1 MSMSA
6 VMQMH
11 MGGYGPT
18 STTAPMDAV
27 DTGASLP
34 TTLDPRTQLNGTG
47 TGTGTG
53 TGNGIGLLDAWTN
66 VPTSDSL
73 EGTSSLSSTKATSN
87 VASVSSGPITSN
99 SLASPPNSGISLRE
113 RPTRSRA
120 ASGSGYVSASG
131 SRSRAASGSGYQSLL
146 DSRSRAVSSGSSV
159 FMYERDDE
167 DELED
172 HEEGEEGGDH
182 ESEGLGRSKSSQMGA
197 ASAGVDPVLRAKM
210 DPIFYDFMAEVCSD
224 CESTTS
230 LLLMSRWVR
239 NQVG

>member
-1 MSMSA
+1 MSA

-11 MGGYGPT
+11 MGGFGPGSIT
-18 STTAPMDAV
+18 SPMDTV

-34 TTLDPRTQLNGTG
+34 TTLDPRTQLTG
-47 TGTGTG
+47 T
-53 TGNGIGLLDAWTN
+53 GIGLLDAWTN
-66 VPTSDSL
+66 VPTSDPL
-73 EGTSSLSSTKATSN
+73 ESTSSLNSTKVSSN
-87 VASVSSGPITSN
+87 AASTSSGPITSN
-99 SLASPPNSGISLRE
+99 SLASPPNSGLTHRE
-113 RPTRSRA
+113 RPSRSRA

-146 DSRSRAVSSGSSV
+146 DSRSRAVSSGSSA

-172 HEEGEEGGDH
+172 HEEGEEDRDH

-197 ASAGVDPVLRAKM
+197 ASAGVDPVLRSKM

-224 CESTTS
+224 CEFLFTGS
-230 LLLMSRWVR
+230 
-239 NQVG
+239 